1 MLSVEFDFKCD
12 DLYRNILSL
21 LECSSLFFQIGVG
34 VELTME
40 MRFPATEICVFHAVD
55 GAVVAEGPGVGVP
68 DNETE
73 DALGIGE

>member
-1 MLSVEFDFKCD
+1 M
-12 DLYRNILSL
+12 SL

-40 MRFPATEICVFHAVD
+40 MRFLATDICVFHVAD
-55 GAVVAEGPGVGVP
+55 GAVVAEGPVVGVP

-73 DALGIGE
+73 DVLGIGE